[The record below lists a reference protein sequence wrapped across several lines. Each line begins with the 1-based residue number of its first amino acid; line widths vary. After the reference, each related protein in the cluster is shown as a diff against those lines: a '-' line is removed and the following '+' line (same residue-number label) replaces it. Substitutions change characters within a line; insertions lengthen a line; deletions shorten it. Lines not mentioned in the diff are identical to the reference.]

1 MTDRLFRKEVID
13 AKRGS
18 WLGQIS
24 LAQPLK
30 LWMLALAAALA
41 ALVIVLFLIFGGYT
55 RRTRVA
61 GQLVPTQG
69 LATVVAPAAG
79 VISRI
84 DTIEG
89 AAVESGALLA
99 VVAMPRGTV
108 ETGDTIGALETRL
121 QQRRDS
127 QQRSQRAQAQ
137 LFSVQQRGMRTQLA
151 NAQREL
157 AQLEAEIETRQRQ
170 VRIANET
177 LARLRQLKQQ
187 QFVSDLQLKQQENAA
202 LEQMSE
208 LQTLQRQGT
217 GVRRQIDQLAQSLQE
232 LPAQREAADADA
244 QRDRA
249 TLEQESLETETRREL
264 AVVAP
269 LAGIVATQLVKPG
282 QAVQTGQPLL
292 SVLPGDG
299 KLEAELLVPSR
310 AIGFIE
316 PGDEVLLR
324 YQAYPYQKF
333 GHHTGKVVRISRS
346 VYSSGE
352 SDARTQEPSYRVVV
366 ALNAQTVQ
374 AYGKAERLKPGM
386 LLDAD
391 ILGEKRSLIEWL
403 FEPVMSLKSKLQASK
418 DRSE

>member
-1 MTDRLFRKEVID
+1 MRDGLFRKEVID

-24 LAQPLK
+24 LAQPMRF
-30 LWMLALAAALA
+30 WMLALAAALA
-41 ALVIVLFLIFGGYT
+41 ALVVILFLIFGDYT

-69 LATVVAPAAG
+69 LATVVSPAAG
-79 VISRI
+79 VIAEI
-84 DTIEG
+84 DAVEG
-89 AAVESGALLA
+89 TAVESGALLA

-108 ETGDTIGALETRL
+108 DTEDTIGALETRL

-127 QQRSQRAQAQ
+127 LQRTRRAQTQ
-137 LFSVQQRGMRTQLA
+137 LFSVQQQGLRTQQA
-151 NAQREL
+151 NSRREL
-157 AQLEAEIETRQRQ
+157 AQLEAEIDTRLSQ

-217 GVRRQIDQLAQSLQE
+217 GVRRQIDQLTQSLQE
-232 LPAQREAADADA
+232 LPAQREAADADS

-249 TLEQESLETETRREL
+249 TLEQESLENATRREL

-269 LAGIVATQLVKPG
+269 LAGVVATQLVKPG
-282 QAVQTGQPLL
+282 QAVQAGQPLL

-299 KLEAELLVPSR
+299 ALEAELLVPSR

-324 YQAYPYQKF
+324 YQAFPYQKF
-333 GHHTGKVVRISRS
+333 GHHTGRVVRISRS
-346 VYSSGE
+346 VFSPGE
-352 SDARTQEPSYRVVV
+352 PGAQTREPSYRVVV

-391 ILGEKRSLIEWL
+391 ILGEKRRLIEWL
-403 FEPVMSLKSKLQASK
+403 FEPVMSLKSKFQTSK
-418 DRSE
+418 SDLE